1 MDSITKA
8 ASDVERKLTKINS
21 TMSKGVSKMTINDM
35 VKQARKGNAVKHTI
49 KKGIRS
55 CDNVNPTEAEAREF
69 FVQMTRLVD
78 LEVQQMDL
86 TIQSKPKFDKLHCSG
101 FVRRHLEKS
110 EGKGSCLDMAK
121 VIVDRGAPYLMPEL
135 EALQW
140 REYNK
145 FHEMLAAY
153 DGAVGGEEAVDDKIE

>member
-1 MDSITKA
+1 MFAK
-8 ASDVERKLTKINS
+8 V
-21 TMSKGVSKMTINDM
+21 V
-35 VKQARKGNAVKHTI
+35 
-49 KKGIRS
+49 
-55 CDNVNPTEAEAREF
+55 
-69 FVQMTRLVD
+69 
-78 LEVQQMDL
+78 
-86 TIQSKPKFDKLHCSG
+86 SG

-121 VIVDRGAPYLMPEL
+121 VIIDRGAPYLMPEL

-145 FHEMLAAY
+145 FYEMLAVY